1 VAEVDYLKEDADHG
15 SGGRRR
21 DERIGGVDLPLPLPS
36 AVSKAAERCAAG
48 VGMATGSV
56 WVR

>member
-21 DERIGGVDLPLPLPS
+21 DERIGGVDLPLPS

-48 VGMATGSV
+48 VGMATGRV